1 MDEARF
7 FLVVFRNRTRS
18 NGLKLE
24 HRMLHTDVW
33 KNFFMIEVAELWYR
47 LPRKVLESPSLVIF
61 KIYLDS

>member
-24 HRMLHTDVW
+24 HRMLHTDVC